1 MIMYGLK
8 TVQTSPETGRKLF
21 WYDGSD
27 SAGSEFFGVD
37 LAVITHRNPWITKV
51 ALRAFRPSGY
61 QSSPAR
67 GIRSRANIFRKLFS
81 APST

>member
-27 SAGSEFFGVD
+27 SAGSELFGVD
-37 LAVITHRNPWITKV
+37 LAVNLFPENLGI
-51 ALRAFRPSGY
+51 AFLLVFPS
-61 QSSPAR
+61 S
-67 GIRSRANIFRKLFS
+67 LFS
-81 APST
+81 HFATFAM

>member
-1 MIMYGLK
+1 MIMYGFK

-37 LAVITHRNPWITKV
+37 LAVNLLPENLGIAFLLVFSPTSLHSRCDLQLV
-51 ALRAFRPSGY
+51 LRDS
-61 QSSPAR
+61 
-67 GIRSRANIFRKLFS
+67 
-81 APST
+81 

>member
-27 SAGSEFFGVD
+27 SAGSELFRVD
-37 LAVITHRNPWITKV
+37 LAVNLLPVKLGI
-51 ALRAFRPSGY
+51 AFLLVF
-61 QSSPAR
+61 SPT
-67 GIRSRANIFRKLFS
+67 SLHCDVTCN
-81 APST
+81 